1 MLPGLLLRRPLLT
14 AHLLSDAALQPAT
27 YPLKERRATYARGVL
42 DEGPE
47 LHATDKAR
55 EDVGEVE
62 MHEAEYGGVY
72 NPHHHDGECHE
83 PRLSYGAPRLAAL
96 QVPALARALSLGTRG
111 EDTRNKVDRDK
122 EHRRGYKRGYGAEHA
137 HECYDSATNI
147 LEQYFHR

>member
-27 YPLKERRATYARGVL
+27 YPLKEWRATYARGVL

-47 LHATDKAR
+47 LHTTDKAR

-62 MHEAEYGGVY
+62 MHEAEDGGVY
-72 NPHHHDGECHE
+72 NPHHHYGERHE
-83 PRLSYGAPRLAAL
+83 SRLGYGAPRLAAL
-96 QVPALARALSLGTRG
+96 QVPCITRTPSLGTRG
-111 EDTRNKVDRDK
+111 KDACEEVDRDE

-137 HECYDSATNI
+137 QKRHDSATNI
-147 LEQYFHR
+147 LE